1 MGDVPEFASARLGTR
16 IAGKFRL
23 ERVLGVGGM
32 GVVYQAVNEATSRRF
47 AIKIVHP
54 EVTRD
59 PAGRERIAREA
70 TAPNEIGHPGLVDV
84 WDAGTDHDGTL
95 YLCMEL
101 LEGSSLREWLATDE
115 ATIGRAVSHV
125 LAALEPLAAA
135 HAKGFIHRDLKPE
148 NVFLAKLVD
157 PRADATDRVKLVDFG
172 LVRRT
177 DATSASVTGT
187 TIGTVHYMSPEQ
199 ARGSSQ
205 ATAASDVWSV
215 GVMLHEIVAG
225 ARPFEGESA
234 LDVMMKATSDPHVP
248 VAERAPD
255 VPASLAA
262 LIDECLAKDPL
273 ARPRDASAL
282 SARLTSALEELRA
295 SDAWARPVDRAH
307 FASELPKTRGAT
319 QPMAGP
325 SSGAALVAPTVAL
338 PASGAPDPDF
348 DDMKL
353 PSSSGAMLK
362 VVLAILALAV
372 IGGGAFFALAITN
385 KRYDPTRLTIGVTG
399 GGEQRE
405 RRLLE
410 GLDAEVRRF
419 GFLTTTHAGVAD
431 RDALLDAAGEEGA
444 AHAVLLELSSE
455 RVRDGL
461 TSETGYFRQ
470 GLTLRL
476 YDTDTREEI
485 RASELTFGSEALA
498 DSEASPG
505 LLSAWIHSL
514 GPELIEALY
523 ARPSVTGALEG
534 AGSVEIHARAIELD
548 AMKSDV
554 DVIRETRTQIAD
566 RCRELGEAHAAAN
579 AQSAPRVSCYGDPCG
594 ETYLIGLT
602 PDGASAIVQIESS
615 RPFVNF
621 NGDVRFAETEERIER
636 VPLAGDEPSILAT
649 AANFFG
655 VGAMSPGGTGVVVV
669 ERGRGENIGVI
680 GIDAATGERR
690 IQAVLGPRRAPD
702 VVLPS
707 PDGNAIL
714 LTSWGHGI
722 MLRAGRE
729 LSLPSFGITGPRWVT
744 MPSAGIP
751 QALAAYARWSDQLV
765 LLREDGTPAVPPAT
779 LVGRFEGIAGAYNTL
794 LHLLLRDSTGCHHA
808 RFDPSSGQ
816 MSSVTPISACLEQP
830 RLTGDGRLVGV
841 ANVTSPE
848 DTPGDP
854 EIALVDPDDG
864 HVRPLTRGTFRET
877 NLHVAGTRVAFQRYL
892 ESPEG
897 VPFDS
902 RRSVVCWLDLD

>member
-1 MGDVPEFASARLGTR
+1 MDVPGFASARLGTR

-32 GVVYQAVNEATSRRF
+32 GVVYEAVNEATQRRF

-84 WDAGTDHDGTL
+84 WDAGTDADGTL

-101 LEGSSLREWLATDE
+101 LEGRSLREWLATE
-115 ATIGRAVSHV
+115 GATLGEAVSHV
-125 LAALEPLAAA
+125 LSALEPLAAA
-135 HAKGFIHRDLKPE
+135 HAKGFVHRDLKPE
-148 NVFLAKLVD
+148 NVFIA
-157 PRADATDRVKLVDFG
+157 RDRVKLVDFG

-177 DATSASVTGT
+177 DATSASITGT

-215 GVMLHEIVAG
+215 GVMLHEILTG

-234 LDVMMKATSDPHVP
+234 LDVMMKATSDPHISI
-248 VAERAPD
+248 AERAPG

-273 ARPRDASAL
+273 GRPRDASAL
-282 SARLTSALEELRA
+282 EERLASAVEELRA
-295 SDAWARPVDRAH
+295 TEAWARPVDREH
-307 FASELPKTRGAT
+307 FAGELSKARGAT
-319 QPMAGP
+319 QPMTGP

-362 VVLAILALAV
+362 VVLGILALTV

-385 KRYDPTRLTIGVTG
+385 KSYDPTRLTIGVTG
-399 GGEQRE
+399 GGEQLQA
-405 RRLLE
+405 RLLE

-419 GFLTTTHAGVAD
+419 GFLTSTHPSAD
-431 RDALLDAAGEEGA
+431 HRALLADADEEGA
-444 AHAVLLELSSE
+444 AHAVWLELSSE

-470 GLTLRL
+470 GLTLHL
-476 YDTDTREEI
+476 YDTETGEEVT
-485 RASELTFGSEALA
+485 AHELTFGSEALA

-514 GPELIEALY
+514 GPQLIETLY
-523 ARPSVTGALEG
+523 ARPSVAGALEG
-534 AGSVEIHARAIELD
+534 AGDVEIHARAIELD

-554 DVIRETRTQIAD
+554 DVIRETRAQITD

-579 AQSAPRVSCYGDPCG
+579 AGSAPRVQCYGDPCG

-615 RPFVNF
+615 QPFVNF
-621 NGDVRFAETEERIER
+621 TGDVRFAETEERIER
-636 VPLAGDEPSILAT
+636 VPLGGGEPSVLAT
-649 AANFFG
+649 AANFYG
-655 VGAMSPGGTGVVVV
+655 VGAMSPGGTGVALI
-669 ERGRGENIGVI
+669 EQGRGENIGVI
-680 GIDAATGERR
+680 GLDAATGERR

-702 VVLPS
+702 TVLPS

-729 LSLPSFGITGPRWVT
+729 LSLPSLGITGPRWVA
-744 MPSAGIP
+744 MPNAGIP
-751 QALAAYARWSDQLV
+751 QALAAYARWNDQLV

-779 LVGRFEGIAGAYNTL
+779 LVGRFEGIAGAYGAL
-794 LHLLLRDSTGCHHA
+794 LHLLLRDSAGCHHA
-808 RFDPSSGQ
+808 RFDPSTGQ
-816 MSSVTPISACLEQP
+816 MSSVTPISDCLDQP
-830 RLTGDGRLVGV
+830 RLTGDGRLAGI

-892 ESPEG
+892 ENPEG
-897 VPFDS
+897 VSFDS